1 MIPKLSS
8 LSAND
13 FCIWFPRASIVG
25 TTPFMREHRLK
36 QLFGLLVL
44 IIGFMLTPS
53 ALAGD
58 LVVSRTVLED
68 ATGSLTIADVAG
80 HVVAPSGPSFPITS
94 RNNVH
99 WVCVRVR
106 APATGTKVVLFIRPT
121 FLNDVRLYEAG
132 SGNPSTWKTRV
143 TGNHYAYRDRDRAN
157 ISLGFVVDVTAPEA
171 TYYLRIKTRSPSWLD
186 LEALEQA
193 EAEHKD
199 QQRDLAMVF
208 FATAMLCLLLWAT
221 LSHLLDHKPVA
232 GLFAVHQAVYTLY
245 GLVATGYLAPLA
257 PARFP
262 QLGDWVELVL
272 YCAINF
278 TSLLFCRA
286 LFKPYA
292 PPRTMMRGLSLLLC
306 TFPLLLAAIALGYDT
321 QAVIANNLLIKFT
334 WLYFVAIAFSL
345 RVERTPSRRLLQLF
359 FVSILL
365 NNTVFWIAGQ
375 SSRISSFVK
384 LTPVQVLIIDGLV
397 IGGLFAMILH
407 TRARQAQREAQQAAL
422 DLVLV
427 QKKFELE
434 QERKKH
440 AELLAQT
447 DYLTGLYN
455 RRRFVELA
463 ERELKRAI
471 RFQRPLTLLM
481 IDVDHFKVIN
491 DTWGHSTGDIVLKN
505 IARLMRETLR
515 NVDIFGRT
523 GGDEFAA
530 VIVETEGSDAY
541 EIAQRFCCTVA
552 DAETTQPDTGRI
564 QVSISIG
571 VSELNGRNV
580 DFNSLLHEAD
590 QTMYNA
596 KQAGCN
602 RVAVCE

>member
-1 MIPKLSS
+1 
-8 LSAND
+8 
-13 FCIWFPRASIVG
+13 
-25 TTPFMREHRLK
+25 MREHRLK
-36 QLFGLLVL
+36 QFFGLLVL
-44 IIGFMLTPS
+44 IIGLMLTPP

-58 LVVSRTVLED
+58 LVVSSTMLED
-68 ATGSLTIADVAG
+68 ATGALTIADVAG
-80 HVVAPSGPSFPITS
+80 RVVTPAEPSFPILSSKTAYWMC
-94 RNNVH
+94 VH
-99 WVCVRVR
+99 VR
-106 APATGTKVVLFIRPT
+106 APATGSKVVLFMRPS

-132 SGNPSTWKTRV
+132 SGNPLTWKTRV

-157 ISLGFVVDVTAPEA
+157 VSLGFVVDATAPES
-171 TYYLRIKTRSPSWLD
+171 TYYLRIKTRSPSWVD
-186 LEALEQA
+186 LEALNPA
-193 EAEHKD
+193 EATRKD
-199 QQRDLAMVF
+199 QQRDLQMVF
-208 FATAMLCLLLWAT
+208 FATAMLSLLLWAI
-221 LSHLLDHKPVA
+221 LSHLLDHKPDV
-232 GLFAVHQAVYTLY
+232 GLFAVHQTVYTLY
-245 GLVATGYLAPLA
+245 GIVATGYLAPLI

-262 QLGDWVELVL
+262 QLGDWVEIVL

-292 PPRTMMRGLSLLLC
+292 PPRAMMRGLSLLLY
-306 TFPLLLAAIALGYDT
+306 TFPILLAALALGYDT

-334 WLYFVAIAFSL
+334 WLYFVVTAFSL

-359 FVSILL
+359 FVSILAI
-365 NNTVFWIAGQ
+365 NAVFWIAGQ
-375 SSRISSFVK
+375 SSLFASVVK

-463 ERELKRAI
+463 ERELERAI
-471 RFQRPLTLLM
+471 RFQRALTLLM
-481 IDVDHFKVIN
+481 IDVDYFKAIN

-523 GGDEFAA
+523 GGEEFAA
-530 VIVETEGSDAY
+530 VIVESDGSDAY
-541 EIAQRFCCTVA
+541 EIAQRLCGTVA
-552 DAETTQPDTGRI
+552 DAEIAQPDAGGIRVT
-564 QVSISIG
+564 ISIG
-571 VSELNGRNV
+571 ISELNGRNL

-590 QTMYNA
+590 QMMYSA
-596 KQAGCN
+596 KQAGRN
-602 RVAVCE
+602 RVAVCEVEKA